1 MRLLSTLLAASCLA
15 TGVALAQTETTK
27 APAANGTAHQPAA
40 VTAPDANAT
49 AQPQAGPPQVA
60 ATALETG
67 ANSFTEGQA
76 RKRFRGRRPG
86 EVGGL
91 AKDDQGV
98 WRGKAMR
105 DGKPVSV
112 GLDYKGNVAV
122 DGAPPA
128 SAPPPP
134 RADGGFQAGAGP

>member
-1 MRLLSTLLAASCLA
+1 VRLLSILLAASCLA
-15 TGVALAQTETTK
+15 TGVALAQTDTTA
-27 APAANGTAHQPAA
+27 APATNGAANQPAA
-40 VTAPDANAT
+40 ATAPDANAA

-60 ATALETG
+60 GTALETG
-67 ANSFTEGQA
+67 ANSFTEDQA
-76 RKRFRGRRPG
+76 RKRLEDAGLA

-122 DGAPPA
+122 E
-128 SAPPPP
+128 
-134 RADGGFQAGAGP
+134 

>member
-1 MRLLSTLLAASCLA
+1 M
-15 TGVALAQTETTK
+15 ALAQTDTTA
-27 APAANGTAHQPAA
+27 APATNGAANQPAA
-40 VTAPDANAT
+40 ATAPDANAA

-67 ANSFTEGQA
+67 ANSFTEDQA
-76 RKRFRGRRPG
+76 RKRLEDAGLA
-86 EVGGL
+86 EVSGL

-122 DGAPPA
+122 E
-128 SAPPPP
+128 
-134 RADGGFQAGAGP
+134 

>member
-1 MRLLSTLLAASCLA
+1 MRLLSILLAASCLA
-15 TGVALAQTETTK
+15 TGVALAQTDTTA
-27 APAANGTAHQPAA
+27 APATNGAADQPAA
-40 VTAPDANAT
+40 ATAPDANAA

-67 ANSFTEGQA
+67 ANSFTEDQA
-76 RKRFRGRRPG
+76 RKRFEEDQARKRFEDAGLA

-122 DGAPPA
+122 E
-128 SAPPPP
+128 
-134 RADGGFQAGAGP
+134 

>member
-1 MRLLSTLLAASCLA
+1 MRLLSILLAASCLA
-15 TGVALAQTETTK
+15 TGVALAQTDTTA
-27 APAANGTAHQPAA
+27 APATNGAANQPAA
-40 VTAPDANAT
+40 ATAPDANAA
-49 AQPQAGPPQVA
+49 AQLQAGPPQVA
-60 ATALETG
+60 ATALETRD
-67 ANSFTEGQA
+67 SFTEDQA
-76 RKRFRGRRPG
+76 RKRLEDAGLA

-122 DGAPPA
+122 E
-128 SAPPPP
+128 
-134 RADGGFQAGAGP
+134 

>member
-1 MRLLSTLLAASCLA
+1 VRLLSILLAASCLA
-15 TGVALAQTETTK
+15 TGVALAQTDTTA
-27 APAANGTAHQPAA
+27 APATNGAANQPAA
-40 VTAPDANAT
+40 ATAPDANAA

-67 ANSFTEGQA
+67 ANSFTEDQA
-76 RKRFRGRRPG
+76 RKRLEDAGLA

-122 DGAPPA
+122 E
-128 SAPPPP
+128 
-134 RADGGFQAGAGP
+134 

>member
-1 MRLLSTLLAASCLA
+1 MARPS
-15 TGVALAQTETTK
+15 
-27 APAANGTAHQPAA
+27 QPAA

-60 ATALETG
+60 ATALETS
-67 ANSFTEGQA
+67 ANSFTEEGPQA
-76 RKRFRGRRPG
+76 SRGRRSG
-86 EVGGL
+86 RGRRL

-122 DGAPPA
+122 E
-128 SAPPPP
+128 
-134 RADGGFQAGAGP
+134 